1 MFPVNR
7 RVFGMVRQ
15 GIADGI
21 HIDDAGNVYTG
32 EYEGVVVRNTAGK
45 IIGVFNSQYFQ
56 ADKDA
61 GTQLAIAN
69 FALAGDTLV
78 FLSTTR
84 LWTVKLGKTVVSENS
99 PVVN

>member
-1 MFPVNR
+1 MLPVNR
-7 RVFGMVRQ
+7 RIFGMARQ

-21 HIDDAGNVYTG
+21 HIDDAGRVYTG

-45 IIGVFNSQYFQ
+45 TIGVFNSQYFQ
-56 ADKDA
+56 ADK
-61 GTQLAIAN
+61 GVEKLPIAN

-84 LWTVKLGKTVVSENS
+84 LWTVKLAQ
-99 PVVN
+99 PVVNRDSPIVN